1 MYIYK
6 YSNKG
11 HLLIPYRKY
20 TQKLDFL
27 KRIMKWVLYQ
37 LFHKLMNSFTTST
50 LLENEIV
57 KIMFF

>member
-20 TQKLDFL
+20 TQKLDFF
-27 KRIMKWVLYQ
+27 KKNYEMGVIAII
-37 LFHKLMNSFTTST
+37 S
-50 LLENEIV
+50 
-57 KIMFF
+57 